1 MLSFPEWLKPI
12 RRHSAT
18 SLISSSSMATQ
29 TGGNKDLRYGI
40 YSTYQNPT
48 LVPYSNPSNH
58 LNQFSL
64 IESSSDIKD
73 ISHKHSK
80 SPWGRVRMILSD
92 TIYKTSISLDI

>member
-1 MLSFPEWLKPI
+1 
-12 RRHSAT
+12 
-18 SLISSSSMATQ
+18 MATQ

-48 LVPYSNPSNH
+48 LVPYNNPSNH

-80 SPWGRVRMILSD
+80 SPWGRVSIIFSNTINKALINSD
-92 TIYKTSISLDI
+92 I

>member
-1 MLSFPEWLKPI
+1 
-12 RRHSAT
+12 
-18 SLISSSSMATQ
+18 MATQ

-48 LVPYSNPSNH
+48 LVPYSNPSNP

-64 IESSSDIKD
+64 IESSSDMKD

-80 SPWGRVRMILSD
+80 SPWGRVSTILSD
-92 TIYKTSISLDI
+92 TINKASINSDI